1 MEAPKKIYVREFEE
15 GINQLWDSS
24 LKENGSHT
32 QTHEYIRKDVVE
44 HIIKSAIGPQD
55 ALNKLRSL

>member
-15 GINQLWDSS
+15 GINQLWDA
-24 LKENGSHT
+24 KPRKDGAAI
-32 QTHEYIRKDVVE
+32 QTHEYVRKDVVE
-44 HIIKSAIGPQD
+44 HIIRGAIGPQD